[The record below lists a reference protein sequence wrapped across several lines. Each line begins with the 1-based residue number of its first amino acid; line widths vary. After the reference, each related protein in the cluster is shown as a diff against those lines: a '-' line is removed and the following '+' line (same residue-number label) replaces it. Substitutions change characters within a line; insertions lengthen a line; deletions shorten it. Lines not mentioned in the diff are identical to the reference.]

1 MKHCR
6 DSATI
11 YFFNTTFV
19 CAFCRRYVPVMKY
32 ESSSDCKLMSRPY
45 GRRKEGLT
53 FERRAFQHSQG
64 VFLGSIG
71 SRQCV
76 YIYMLNPV
84 EEKEIILAAKLDS
97 GLHAKP
103 LFLSILPLA
112 YRISNIN

>member
-1 MKHCR
+1 
-6 DSATI
+6 
-11 YFFNTTFV
+11 
-19 CAFCRRYVPVMKY
+19 
-32 ESSSDCKLMSRPY
+32 MSRSY

-64 VFLGSIG
+64 VSLGSIG

-76 YIYMLNPV
+76 YIYIYMLNPV

-97 GLHAKP
+97 CLHAKP